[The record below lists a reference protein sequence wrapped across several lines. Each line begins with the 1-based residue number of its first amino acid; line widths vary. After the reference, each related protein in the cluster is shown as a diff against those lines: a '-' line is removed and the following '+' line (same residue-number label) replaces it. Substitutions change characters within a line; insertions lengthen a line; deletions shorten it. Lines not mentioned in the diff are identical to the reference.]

1 MKADKKG
8 YNPVIKD
15 GVAYVQFAYDIGLAI
30 RLDAAEKSVHAS
42 TERAPI
48 RHQRRAPKY
57 FEFQPYPLRVTQ
69 TSPAQS
75 IGEWKTLAAVETVV
89 FDFGA
94 ISVTYQIPL
103 SGPFS
108 SLARLSELLYDNA
121 ALLADSRR
129 LVEELVE
136 TIRPSVT
143 RPLISSFY
151 EDYVIFQIRAFDD
164 HGAHARLIME
174 APTLVAQVLRADE
187 DLSSEQEVVDA
198 LSVQV
203 SYGSDDLTLVDWVAA
218 LIFAPAA
225 DDTRA
230 VLEYATLQLLELRH
244 LDHQLDSALDRYYD
258 ALTRSP
264 TGPVSL
270 FTKADD
276 ELREI
281 GQLQVESAL
290 LFETINN
297 SIKLLGDQYLAR
309 LYQQAARRYHLS
321 SWDKSIQR
329 KLKTLES
336 IYEKMDSALSAARLE
351 FLEWIVI
358 ILIAL
363 ELIVP
368 FVVPYIAGR
377 H

>member
-1 MKADKKG
+1 MKG

-15 GVAYVQFAYDIGLAI
+15 GVAYVQFAYDVGLAI
-30 RLDAAEKSVHAS
+30 GLDAAEKSVNAS

-69 TSPAQS
+69 TTTIQT
-75 IGEWKTLAAVETVV
+75 IGDWKTLPVVETMV

-94 ISVTYQIPL
+94 VSVTYQIPL
-103 SGPFS
+103 SGPFAA
-108 SLARLSELLYDNA
+108 LARLSELLYDNET
-121 ALLADSRR
+121 LLADSRR
-129 LVEELVE
+129 LVEELLK
-136 TIRPSVT
+136 TIHPSVS
-143 RPLISSFY
+143 RPKISTFY
-151 EDYVIFQIRAFDD
+151 EDYVVFQIRAFDD
-164 HGAHARLIME
+164 HDAHSRLLAE
-174 APTLVAQVLRADE
+174 APTLVAQVLRADV
-187 DLSSEQEVVDA
+187 DLRSEQEVQDA
-198 LSVQV
+198 LSCQV
-203 SYGSDDLTLVDWVAA
+203 SYGSEDLTLVDWVAA
-218 LIFAPAA
+218 IVFDSAA
-225 DDTRA
+225 DDTRS
-230 VLEYATLQLLELRH
+230 VLEFATLQLLELRH
-244 LDHQLDSALDRYYD
+244 LDHQLDMALERYYD

-264 TGPVSL
+264 KGPVSL

-290 LFETINN
+290 LFENINN
-297 SIKLLGDQYLAR
+297 AIKLLGDQYLAR

-358 ILIAL
+358 ILIGL

-368 FVVPYIAGR
+368 FLVPMLTGK

>member
-1 MKADKKG
+1 MKKG
-8 YNPVIKD
+8 YNPLIKD
-15 GVAYVQFAYDIGLAI
+15 GVAYVQFAYDVGLAI
-30 RLDAAEKSVHAS
+30 GLDAAEKSVTAM

-57 FEFQPYPLRVTQ
+57 FDFHPYPLRVTQ
-69 TSPAQS
+69 TSPVQTV
-75 IGEWKTLAAVETVV
+75 GDWQTLPSVETVV

-94 ISVTYQIPL
+94 VSVTYQIPL
-103 SGPFS
+103 SGPFA
-108 SLARLSELLYDNA
+108 SLARLSELLYDNET
-121 ALLADSRR
+121 LLKDSRR
-129 LVEELVE
+129 LVEELLK
-136 TIRPSVT
+136 TIHPSVN
-143 RPLISSFY
+143 RPQISDFY

-164 HGAHARLIME
+164 HGAHARLLAE
-174 APTLVAQVLRADE
+174 APTMVAQVLRADE
-187 DLSSEQEVVDA
+187 DLRSDQEVVDA

-218 LIFAPAA
+218 IVFATAA

-230 VLEYATLQLLELRH
+230 VLEFATVQLLELRH
-244 LDHQLDSALDRYYD
+244 LDHQLDSALERYYD
-258 ALTRSP
+258 ALTRGP
-264 TGPVSL
+264 KGPVSL

-281 GQLQVESAL
+281 GQLQVESAV
-290 LFETINN
+290 LFENINN
-297 SIKLLGDQYLAR
+297 AIKLLGDQYLAR
-309 LYQQAARRYHLS
+309 LYQQAARRYHLAA
-321 SWDKSIQR
+321 WDTSIQR

-336 IYEKMDSALSAARLE
+336 IYDKMESSLSAARLE

-363 ELIVP
+363 EIVMP
-368 FVVPYIAGR
+368 FFKRA

>member
-1 MKADKKG
+1 MKADNRG

-30 RLDAAEKSVHAS
+30 RLDAAEKSVSAS

-69 TSPAQS
+69 TSPVHP
-75 IGEWKTLAAVETVV
+75 IGEWSTLATVETTV

-94 ISVTYQIPL
+94 VSVTYQIPL
-103 SGPFS
+103 TGAFS

-129 LVEELVE
+129 LVEELVA
-136 TIRPSVT
+136 TINPSVS
-143 RPLISSFY
+143 RPNISSFY
-151 EDYVIFQIRAFDD
+151 EDYVIFQIRSFDD
-164 HGAHARLIME
+164 HGAHARLLAE

-187 DLSSEQEVVDA
+187 DLRSEQEVQDA

-203 SYGSDDLTLVDWVAA
+203 SYGSDDLTLIDWVAA
-218 LIFAPAA
+218 IIFAAAA

-230 VLEYATLQLLELRH
+230 VLEFATIQLLELRH
-244 LDHQLDSALDRYYD
+244 LDHQLDLSLERYYD
-258 ALTRSP
+258 ALTSSP

-276 ELREI
+276 KLREI

-290 LFETINN
+290 LFENINN
-297 SIKLLGDQYLAR
+297 AIKLLGDQYLAR
-309 LYQQAARRYHLS
+309 LYREAARRYHLT

-336 IYEKMDSALSAARLE
+336 IFDKMDSALSAARLE

-358 ILIAL
+358 ILIGL
-363 ELIVP
+363 ELVMP
-368 FVVPYIAGR
+368 FLTGKR
-377 H
+377 

>member
-1 MKADKKG
+1 MKG
-8 YNPVIKD
+8 YNPPIKD
-15 GVAYVQFAYDIGLAI
+15 GVAYVQFAYDVGLAI
-30 RLDAAEKSVHAS
+30 GLDAAEKSVTAM

-69 TSPAQS
+69 TSPVQT
-75 IGEWKTLAAVETVV
+75 IGDWKTEPAVETVV

-94 ISVTYQIPL
+94 VCVTYQIPL
-103 SGPFS
+103 SGSFS
-108 SLARLSELLYDNA
+108 SLARLSELLYDNET
-121 ALLADSRR
+121 LLADSRR
-129 LVEELVE
+129 LVEELIK
-136 TIRPSVT
+136 TISPSVS
-143 RPLISSFY
+143 RPQISSFY
-151 EDYVIFQIRAFDD
+151 EDYVIFHIRAFDD
-164 HGAHARLIME
+164 HGAHARLLAE

-187 DLSSEQEVVDA
+187 DLRSEQEVEDA

-203 SYGSDDLTLVDWVAA
+203 SYGSEDLTLVDWVAA
-218 LIFAPAA
+218 IIFDAAA

-230 VLEYATLQLLELRH
+230 VLEFATVQLLELRH
-244 LDHQLDSALDRYYD
+244 LDHQLDSALERYYD
-258 ALTRSP
+258 ALTHSP
-264 TGPVSL
+264 KGPFSL

-276 ELREI
+276 KLREI

-290 LFETINN
+290 LFENINN
-297 SIKLLGDQYLAR
+297 AIKLLGDQYLAR
-309 LYQQAARRYHLS
+309 LYQQAARRYHLT

-336 IYEKMDSALSAARLE
+336 IYSKMESALSSARLE

-358 ILIAL
+358 ILIGI
-363 ELIVP
+363 EVVMP
-368 FVVPYIAGR
+368 FLQGK

>member
-1 MKADKKG
+1 MKFKG

-15 GVAYVQFAYDIGLAI
+15 GVAHVQFAYDVGLAI
-30 RLDAAEKSVHAS
+30 ALDAAEKGFSALA
-42 TERAPI
+42 ERAPI

-69 TSPAQS
+69 TSPIQA
-75 IGEWKTLAAVETVV
+75 IGDWRTLNAVEMVV
-89 FDFGA
+89 YDFGA
-94 ISVTYQIPL
+94 VSVTYQIPL

-129 LVEELVE
+129 LVEELVQ
-136 TIRPSVT
+136 TIHPSVS
-143 RPLISSFY
+143 RPHISTFY
-151 EDYVIFQIRAFDD
+151 EDYVVFQIRAFED
-164 HGAHARLIME
+164 HGAHARLLAE
-174 APTLVAQVLRADE
+174 APTMIAQVLRADE
-187 DLSSEQEVVDA
+187 DLRSEQEVQDA

-218 LIFAPAA
+218 IVFDPAA

-230 VLEYATLQLLELRH
+230 VLEFATVQLLELRH
-244 LDHQLDSALDRYYD
+244 LDHQLDSALERYYD
-258 ALTRSP
+258 ALTHSP
-264 TGPVSL
+264 KGPFSL
-270 FTKADD
+270 FTKGDD
-276 ELREI
+276 KLREI

-290 LFETINN
+290 LFENINN
-297 SIKLLGDQYLAR
+297 AIKLLGDQYLAR
-309 LYQQAARRYHLS
+309 LYQQAAKRYHLT

-336 IYEKMDSALSAARLE
+336 IYDKMESSLSSARLE

-358 ILIAL
+358 ILIGI
-363 ELIVP
+363 EVIMP
-368 FVVPYIAGR
+368 FVKMLF
-377 H
+377 

>member
-1 MKADKKG
+1 MKG

-15 GVAYVQFAYDIGLAI
+15 GVAYVQFAYDVGLAI
-30 RLDAAEKSVHAS
+30 GLDLAEKSVNAN

-69 TSPAQS
+69 TTAAHE
-75 IGEWKTLAAVETVV
+75 IGDWKTLGSVETMV

-94 ISVTYQIPL
+94 VSVTYQIPL
-103 SGPFS
+103 VGPFA
-108 SLARLSELLYDNA
+108 SLARLSELLYDNE

-129 LVEELVE
+129 LVEELLK
-136 TIRPSVT
+136 TIHPSVS
-143 RPLISSFY
+143 RPQISAFY
-151 EDYVIFQIRAFDD
+151 EDYVVFQIRSFDD
-164 HGAHARLIME
+164 HGAHARLLAE
-174 APTLVAQVLRADE
+174 APTLVAQVLRADV
-187 DLSSEQEVVDA
+187 DLRSEQEVQDA
-198 LSVQV
+198 LSCQV

-218 LIFAPAA
+218 IVFDSAA
-225 DDTRA
+225 DDTRS
-230 VLEYATLQLLELRH
+230 VLEFATLQLLELRH
-244 LDHQLDSALDRYYD
+244 LDHQLDSALERYYD

-264 TGPVSL
+264 KGPVSL

-290 LFETINN
+290 LFENINN

-336 IYEKMDSALSAARLE
+336 IYDKMDSALSSARLE

-358 ILIAL
+358 ILIGL
-363 ELIVP
+363 ELVVPFLVP
-368 FVVPYIAGR
+368 FVTGK